1 MLGEY
6 KELPRANLRH
16 VPKDIP
22 KAMQKAAKDSSPPGI
37 TKQWPTLLMIKLGR
51 ITMHRFT
58 EALEPFGIRPR
69 HVAALIELRDHGEL
83 SQQSLC
89 GQLHLDPTNLVAI
102 LNELEQRGY
111 ATRRRDP
118 QDRRRHIVEISKKG
132 LAVLEKV
139 SEVMDGV
146 EDDLL
151 DGLDPAQREHLSGL
165 LTAMWDRSGGYEA
178 WSQVAA
184 EADDK
189 AAA

>member
-1 MLGEY
+1 
-6 KELPRANLRH
+6 
-16 VPKDIP
+16 V
-22 KAMQKAAKDSSPPGI
+22 AKNMSESSTPGI

-51 ITMHRFT
+51 ITLHRFT

-83 SQQSLC
+83 TQQSLC

-118 QDRRRHIVEISKKG
+118 EDRRRHLVEVSKKG
-132 LAVLEKV
+132 LAVIEKV

-146 EDDLL
+146 EDELL
-151 DGLDPAQREHLSGL
+151 EGLAPAERAELEGL
-165 LTAMWDRSGGYEA
+165 LTSIWERSGGYEA
-178 WSQVAA
+178 WSRVAVDV
-184 EADDK
+184 DDN
-189 AAA
+189 AA

>member
-1 MLGEY
+1 
-6 KELPRANLRH
+6 
-16 VPKDIP
+16 
-22 KAMQKAAKDSSPPGI
+22 
-37 TKQWPTLLMIKLGR
+37 MIKLGR

-83 SQQSLC
+83 TQQSLC
-89 GQLHLDPTNLVAI
+89 GHLHLDPTNLVAI

-111 ATRRRDP
+111 AIRRRDP
-118 QDRRRHIVEISKKG
+118 EDRRRHLVEVSKKG
-132 LAVLEKV
+132 IALIEKV

-151 DGLDPAQREHLSGL
+151 DGFEPAEREQLEGL
-165 LTAMWDRSGGYEA
+165 LTSMWERSGGYEA
-178 WSQVAA
+178 WAQVAA

-189 AAA
+189 AA